1 MTAAI
6 ASALAM
12 AHRTGR
18 PTPLGADMALDR
30 AYRVQDAA
38 FAHRGEPLG
47 GWKIGLTGEG
57 IRIALG
63 AKEPAAGRLAH
74 ADILHGPAV
83 AVLGSGDYYVEGE
96 LLFEIG
102 GTLNRGAQPYSVS
115 DVAEVVS
122 GLYAGIELVTSRFES
137 DDLPLG
143 LLVADNVMADRLL
156 VGDRIADA
164 WDDRFAAMPVT
175 LTGPGH
181 QSTQGS
187 TSAVMGNPLV
197 AVTWLANWLAGQ
209 GLALEAGQIVSSGT
223 CTGVTHVMPGDRVAF
238 DLGGLGGAALECIAG
253 S

>member
-12 AHRTGR
+12 ALRTGR
-18 PTPLGADMALDR
+18 PIPVTADMALDR
-30 AYRVQDAA
+30 AYRMQDAA
-38 FAHRGEPLG
+38 FAQRGEPLG

-57 IRIALG
+57 IRIALC
-63 AKEPAAGRLAH
+63 AKEPAVGRLAQV
-74 ADILHGPAV
+74 DILRGPGV
-83 AVLGSGDYYVEGE
+83 AVLGGGDYYVEGE

-102 GTLNRGAQPYSVS
+102 RTMGPRAQPYNT
-115 DVAEVVS
+115 DEVAAAVS

-137 DDLPLG
+137 DNLPLG

-156 VGDRIADA
+156 VGDRVADR

-181 QSTQGS
+181 QSTQGA
-187 TSAVMGNPLV
+187 TSAVMGNTLF
-197 AVTWLANWLAGQ
+197 AVTWLANWLPGQ
-209 GLALEAGQIVSSGT
+209 VIALEAGQIVSSGT
-223 CTGVTHVMPGDRVAF
+223 CTGVTQVMPGDRVAF